1 MENIIITILGKEYSI
16 KSDVEKESLDK
27 IAGHL
32 NKKVDEIVKTTKTVT
47 TPNILILAA
56 MNIADEYFQE
66 KNLNR
71 TLINYVESKSE
82 DLLKQINSK
91 T

>member
-1 MENIIITILGKEYSI
+1 VENITITILGKEYSI
-16 KSDVEKESLDK
+16 KSDVEKESLNK

-32 NKKVDEIVKTTKTVT
+32 NKKVDEIIKTAKTATVH
-47 TPNILILAA
+47 NVLILAA

-66 KNLNR
+66 KNLNQE
-71 TLINYVESKSE
+71 LISYVEGKSE
-82 DLLKQINSK
+82 QLLQNIKSR

>member
-1 MENIIITILGKEYSI
+1 MENIVITILGKEYSI
-16 KSDVEKESLDK
+16 KSDVEKDSLDR
-27 IAGHL
+27 IASHL

-47 TPNILILAA
+47 THNILILAA

-66 KNLNR
+66 KSRNQA
-71 TLINYVESKSE
+71 LISYVENKS
-82 DLLKQINSK
+82 DSLANHINSK